1 MNTPTPHQL
10 AAELAQ
16 IISEA
21 PPHLVSR
28 MARAYQLVN
37 TPGMEQAVL
46 DALPAF
52 GVVPARAV
60 QTYAVLR
67 GALESLGL
75 AGDLPAADTDKFT
88 ANADG
93 SVTVTLPEPVAL
105 PIAPPE
111 PDPEP

>member
-16 IISEA
+16 IIAET

-37 TPGMEQAVL
+37 TAGMEQEIF

-75 AGDLPAADTDKFT
+75 AADLPAADTDKFT

-93 SVTVTLPEPVAL
+93 SVTVTLPEPVTL
-105 PIAPPE
+105 PAPTTE
-111 PDPEP
+111 P

>member
-1 MNTPTPHQL
+1 MNTHTPTPHQL

-16 IISEA
+16 IIAES

-37 TPGMEQAVL
+37 TAGMEQEVL

-52 GVVPARAV
+52 GVVAASAV

-67 GALESLGL
+67 GALDSLGL
-75 AGDLPAADTDKFT
+75 AANLPAADTDKFIV
-88 ANADG
+88 NDDG
-93 SVTVTLPEPVAL
+93 SVAVTIVEPVTSF
-105 PIAPPE
+105 PHE
-111 PDPEP
+111 P